1 MCIYL
6 HAKHGHAWHDQRSS
20 VFKNACLCILTLYSS
35 AIHKKKKWSCLIT
48 AITKKSS
55 GGQICPPPGTDPNFF
70 NPVQI
75 GLKNHTKLL
84 YKGFKLFH

>member
-1 MCIYL
+1 MPNTVM
-6 HAKHGHAWHDQRSS
+6 HGMTRGQVSLKMHVYASS
-20 VFKNACLCILTLYSS
+20 HFFLVLSI
-35 AIHKKKKWSCLIT
+35 KKKKWSCLIT

-75 GLKNHTKLL
+75 GLILSKN
-84 YKGFKLFH
+84 LFE